1 MINKAKLRYHLE
13 INQISQD
20 ELANVLGINPT
31 TLYRK
36 MNGLNDFY
44 RHEILLIKEK
54 LDLSVNEMNDIFFN

>member
-13 INQISQD
+13 ISQVSQD
-20 ELANVLGINPT
+20 ELANALGVNPT

-54 LDLSVNEMNDIFFN
+54 LDLSTDEMNDIFF